1 MDTLPLHLIAV
12 FILVPAFSAF
22 ACGILVAFSLQD
34 CLTNEERKLKRIML
48 FYLSVSGL
56 GWYVTFCYQF
66 DPVLFV
72 WLHVVCL
79 LTYML
84 PAIFFYRIIRFL
96 TRLGKPE
103 DFSSL
108 HYLLPGLLAL
118 LMLGWSLF
126 VPFDVQLEIV
136 ESKAQM
142 FPQGYEL
149 YARFFTSKP
158 LLRVIF
164 GLVYYVLTLW
174 ILIRYYKK
182 ANEKNTLVRKPAK
195 WVLFLVVISLA
206 SLFSSLLPTFMPRSR
221 IFYSLW
227 TFIVAG
233 SMATQHILLSYHIIR
248 RNYRLYILP
257 ERLSVCEPTEVEAG
271 TEVEAKPHRRQHAG
285 KITKSR
291 FEKFVREN
299 KPYLRPGYKIADL
312 VEDLDVNRTFLSAFI
327 NRTYGMNFNR
337 YLNRCRLKELERL
350 RLLPSNTGKSAS
362 SLVEQ
367 AGFRDYR
374 TYARAAAAERQAVV
388 ENTAMRKQKGG
399 SE

>member
-12 FILVPAFSAF
+12 FILVPAFSAV
-22 ACGILVAFSLQD
+22 ACGLLVAFSLQD
-34 CLTNEERKLKRIML
+34 CLTSEEKKLKHIML
-48 FYLSVSGL
+48 FYLSVSGM

-66 DPVLFV
+66 APVLFV

-79 LTYML
+79 LTYIL

-103 DFSSL
+103 DFSRL
-108 HYLLPGLLAL
+108 HYLLPCLLAV

-126 VPFDVQLEIV
+126 VPFGVQLEIV
-136 ESKAQM
+136 TSKARI
-142 FPQGYEL
+142 FPEGYEL
-149 YARFFTSKP
+149 YARFFTAKP

-164 GLVYYVLTLW
+164 GLAYYILTLW

-182 ANEKNTLVRKPAK
+182 ANEKNTLVRKPAI
-195 WVLFLVVISLA
+195 WVLFLVGVSLA

-233 SMATQHILLSYHIIR
+233 SIATQHILLSYHIIR

-257 ERLSVCEPTEVEAG
+257 ERPSVAHSAKAG
-271 TEVEAKPHRRQHAG
+271 AGPGADVQPRRRQHAG
-285 KITKSR
+285 KITKAR
-291 FEKFVREN
+291 FDKFVREN
-299 KPYLRPGYKIADL
+299 KPYLQPGYKIADL
-312 VEDLDVNRTFLSAFI
+312 VEDLDVNRTFLSAYI

-350 RLLPSNTGKSAS
+350 RLLPPNKGKSIS
-362 SLVEQ
+362 SLVTQ

-374 TYARAAAAERQAVV
+374 TYARAAAAERAVAGNN
-388 ENTAMRKQKGG
+388 EWANRK
-399 SE
+399 EAPDD